1 MAEEKKDQN
10 LSTVI
15 YEAIKGKI
23 IQGEYTPGTLLMER
37 SLADEFQVSRTP
49 VREALKRLS
58 QEGWLLWEERRRAV
72 VSEIGESDVMEL
84 FTLREMIEPFAIRKI
99 IAEGQPQVLAGLL
112 VPITNDMEK
121 LKDAPTEFM
130 KRDMDFHSAII
141 EQLHLTKLMPLWA
154 KINDDM
160 MRLDVQTIYPKRD
173 PDKIIAEHKKLIDA
187 FWNGR
192 LDAALEISAE
202 HRLQILKVYLAKHKD
217 KK

>member
-1 MAEEKKDQN
+1 MTPLQVQH
-10 LSTVI
+10 LR
-15 YEAIKGKI
+15 EA
-23 IQGEYTPGTLLMER
+23 TPGCQSGIVHFNHAGASLPSQATL
-37 SLADEFQVSRTP
+37 D
-49 VREALKRLS
+49 
-58 QEGWLLWEERRRAV
+58 
-72 VSEIGESDVMEL
+72 
-84 FTLREMIEPFAIRKI
+84 
-99 IAEGQPQVLAGLL
+99 
-112 VPITNDMEK
+112 
-121 LKDAPTEFM
+121 
-130 KRDMDFHSAII
+130 AII